1 MTDLFD
7 GYDNSVSPVYSQS
20 LVVQIKFQYDH
31 MFSVDLS
38 KPLGWDLEAPKRFN
52 YTLFL
57 YFVKLVEVVEPEE
70 KVTLVLEISEAWF
83 DPRLAWEANSYNGI
97 NTLYVRQE
105 KVWSPTLNSYKVND
119 MNDLRDQDFRIVSI
133 DSSGRVNT
141 TTSLRMSIN
150 CPLNVAKFP
159 FDSQTCVMQFTMPLF
174 PIHFVELHTEL
185 FDGIANSSAWSLMG
199 NAEWDMINL
208 TNRVEILAYGDYQ
221 LATFEITI
229 RRNPMY
235 YIYMIVLPSFII
247 NTLSI
252 IGVFMRKADKMSKLN
267 VGLTNIMTMTF
278 ILGVMAD
285 KIPKTGSIPL
295 LGIHIVVNL
304 FITVAAVAV
313 TVFIE
318 KIKKVLLPR
327 LRKRKGL
334 WSYKLEQIIED
345 WLDIICMI
353 VLETISC
360 VNFFIIIGF
369 WIANS

>member
-1 MTDLFD
+1 MTNLFD
-7 GYDNSVSPVYSQS
+7 GYDNSVSPVYSQ
-20 LVVQIKFQYDH
+20 
-31 MFSVDLS
+31 MDLS
-38 KPLGWDLEAPKRFN
+38 KPLGYDLEAPKRFN

-83 DPRLAWEANSYNGI
+83 DPRLAWVAESYNGI

-119 MNDLRDQDFRIVSI
+119 MNDLRDQDFRIVNI

-185 FDGIANSSAWSLMG
+185 FDGISNSSAWEIMG

-252 IGVFMRKADKMSKLN
+252 IGVFMRKADRMSKLN

-318 KIKKVLLPR
+318 KIKKVVLPR

-334 WSYKLEQIIED
+334 LSYKLDSILED
-345 WLDIICMI
+345 WMDIICMI
-353 VLETISC
+353 VLETISF
-360 VNFFIIIGF
+360 VNFFIVIGF